1 MVSKPSTMKEIGEAE
16 DIVTCGICLRHFVDP
31 RLLPCMH
38 TYCFGCIQNAASR
51 TNSDFIC
58 PLDKTILQRNQI
70 NSLRVNSAIL
80 EVLQSRPKVTLKN
93 SQNRKSD
100 PYDDSNN
107 TENITT
113 SAEFGDDKSRQI
125 FITDLPANM
134 PEQLL
139 FDTLWDEFITVGDI
153 KMDQQAKPCIHLFK
167 RVDNKYPLNGTAA
180 ITFQKE
186 ESVKKAIEK
195 YNRTHVRSLNNAQI
209 YVRKSEVTM
218 PPPAPLQLPK
228 TSGPRPNTTSKSTEI
243 KIWVQFEGYQ
253 ATRVTLD
260 YTSIIDDLIG
270 VALDGEGRRNEYQAH
285 YRNRKLGPG
294 ERIPSD
300 TESDH
305 PVVLRKIII
314 HPPRDPNPTGPK
326 PYTPTEYHIVIDNSN
341 VFLGAQLIRNEK
353 TGVTEMNPA
362 TRVNVGYLTKKIEG
376 GKLNIDIRTRIVGGT
391 KPPENVRVW
400 REWDSNGYK
409 CMESALDDLLHA
421 QILILLRKYEI
432 YNRQQVLVLVT
443 GDGNTNYNRGGFLNV
458 VEIALKD
465 KWNVELWSWELSLS
479 QRFFEIQKLFPTQ
492 LTIKYLDPHR
502 TNVIF
507 EEKSKQN

>member
-153 KMDQQAKPCIHLFK
+153 K
-167 RVDNKYPLNGTAA
+167 
-180 ITFQKE
+180 
-186 ESVKKAIEK
+186 
-195 YNRTHVRSLNNAQI
+195 
-209 YVRKSEVTM
+209 
-218 PPPAPLQLPK
+218 
-228 TSGPRPNTTSKSTEI
+228 
-243 KIWVQFEGYQ
+243 
-253 ATRVTLD
+253 
-260 YTSIIDDLIG
+260 
-270 VALDGEGRRNEYQAH
+270 
-285 YRNRKLGPG
+285 
-294 ERIPSD
+294 
-300 TESDH
+300 
-305 PVVLRKIII
+305 
-314 HPPRDPNPTGPK
+314 
-326 PYTPTEYHIVIDNSN
+326 
-341 VFLGAQLIRNEK
+341 
-353 TGVTEMNPA
+353 
-362 TRVNVGYLTKKIEG
+362 
-376 GKLNIDIRTRIVGGT
+376 
-391 KPPENVRVW
+391 
-400 REWDSNGYK
+400 
-409 CMESALDDLLHA
+409 
-421 QILILLRKYEI
+421 
-432 YNRQQVLVLVT
+432 
-443 GDGNTNYNRGGFLNV
+443 
-458 VEIALKD
+458 
-465 KWNVELWSWELSLS
+465 
-479 QRFFEIQKLFPTQ
+479 
-492 LTIKYLDPHR
+492 
-502 TNVIF
+502 
-507 EEKSKQN
+507 

>member
-1 MVSKPSTMKEIGEAE
+1 MVSKPSKMKETGEAE

-38 TYCFGCIQNAASR
+38 TYCFGCLQSAASR
-51 TNSDFIC
+51 TKGDFIC
-58 PLDKTILQRNQI
+58 PLDKTILERNQI
-70 NSLRVNSAIL
+70 NSLRVNFAIL
-80 EVLQSRPKVTLKN
+80 EILQSLPRVTSRN
-93 SQNRKSD
+93 SQNPKPK
-100 PYDDSNN
+100 PYNDSNE
-107 TENITT
+107 TENTST
-113 SAEFGDDKSRQI
+113 SAEFGDNEDRQI
-125 FITDLPANM
+125 FITDLPVNM

-195 YNRTHVRSLNNAQI
+195 YNRIRVRSLNNAQI
-209 YVRKSEVTM
+209 FVRKTEVTNKRSFTPT

-228 TSGPRPNTTSKSTEI
+228 NSGPRPNTTSKSTEI

-270 VALDGEGRRNEYQAH
+270 VALNGEGRRNEYQAH
-285 YRNRKLGPG
+285 YRNGELGPG

-314 HPPRDPNPTGPK
+314 RLPGDPNPTGPK
-326 PYTPTEYHIVIDNSN
+326 P
-341 VFLGAQLIRNEK
+341 
-353 TGVTEMNPA
+353 
-362 TRVNVGYLTKKIEG
+362 
-376 GKLNIDIRTRIVGGT
+376 
-391 KPPENVRVW
+391 
-400 REWDSNGYK
+400 
-409 CMESALDDLLHA
+409 
-421 QILILLRKYEI
+421 
-432 YNRQQVLVLVT
+432 
-443 GDGNTNYNRGGFLNV
+443 
-458 VEIALKD
+458 
-465 KWNVELWSWELSLS
+465 
-479 QRFFEIQKLFPTQ
+479 
-492 LTIKYLDPHR
+492 
-502 TNVIF
+502 
-507 EEKSKQN
+507 

>member
-1 MVSKPSTMKEIGEAE
+1 MGVGE
-16 DIVTCGICLRHFVDP
+16 R
-31 RLLPCMH
+31 
-38 TYCFGCIQNAASR
+38 
-51 TNSDFIC
+51 
-58 PLDKTILQRNQI
+58 
-70 NSLRVNSAIL
+70 
-80 EVLQSRPKVTLKN
+80 
-93 SQNRKSD
+93 
-100 PYDDSNN
+100 
-107 TENITT
+107 
-113 SAEFGDDKSRQI
+113 
-125 FITDLPANM
+125 
-134 PEQLL
+134 
-139 FDTLWDEFITVGDI
+139 
-153 KMDQQAKPCIHLFK
+153 
-167 RVDNKYPLNGTAA
+167 
-180 ITFQKE
+180 
-186 ESVKKAIEK
+186 
-195 YNRTHVRSLNNAQI
+195 
-209 YVRKSEVTM
+209 
-218 PPPAPLQLPK
+218 
-228 TSGPRPNTTSKSTEI
+228 PRPDTTSKSTEI
-243 KIWVQFEGYQ
+243 KIWVQFDRYQ

-260 YTSIIDDLIG
+260 NTSIIDDLIG
-270 VALDGEGRRNEYQAH
+270 VALNGEGRRNEYQAH
-285 YRNRKLGPG
+285 YRNRELGPG

-314 HPPRDPNPTGPK
+314 RPPRDPNPTGPK

-409 CMESALDDLLHA
+409 CMVIDRAATGKESALDDLLHA

-492 LTIKYLDPHR
+492 LTIKYLDPLRKYEIYNRQQVLVLVTGDGNTNYNRGGFLNVVEIALKDKWNVELWSWELSLSQRFFEIQKLFPTQLTIKYLDPHR
-502 TNVIF
+502 TNVTF